1 MFNLEWVWVWW
12 KGIRVCEYECV
23 RDDDDSKMP
32 RYLGHACQNVSLG
45 FSLFLRFPIN
55 NSWKI
60 HLYIVS
66 FSYCTNYLLLLIFLC
81 FLLYYDLWSFLFL
94 YMTTEACCSIVVT
107 VGNENPNLQSNEWK
121 VMKIMHA
128 KGKLLGLL
136 SVYIDVCEYCLL
148 GKRKRFSFWTSSQ
161 VEPLPYG
168 NLPILLWCL
177 RVAPLNITL
186 NPQSKA

>member
-1 MFNLEWVWVWW
+1 MDCRLTNSWCILGNYHKPENSFWIPATILLWNPY
-12 KGIRVCEYECV
+12 KGLANSLYAFH
-23 RDDDDSKMP
+23 DSD
-32 RYLGHACQNVSLG
+32 YHEL
-45 FSLFLRFPIN
+45 IN